1 MTLRM
6 RLRPIGAIK
15 DGHSVVFFNFRGD
28 RAIEI
33 SRAFTEKDFTAF
45 ERRAFPNIVYAGMM
59 EYDGDLHIP
68 PGYLVEPPAIDATVS
83 EYLARN
89 GVSQYAIS
97 ETQKYGHVT
106 YFWNGNNS
114 AKFDSANEEWV
125 EIPSDKIAFDQAPAM
140 KAPEIAETLEQALR
154 SGRYKFLRVN
164 FANGDMVGH
173 TGSLPAAIQA
183 VQAVDAAVGRLVSVV
198 DELGG
203 TLILTADHGNCEQ
216 MIAVEKQSGKPIMG
230 PGGAYKPLTSHT
242 LNPVPFVVHGAG
254 SGCFELNKAV
264 AEPGL
269 GNIAATL
276 LMLLGYEKPEDYCD
290 SLLTLT

>member
-1 MTLRM
+1 
-6 RLRPIGAIK
+6 
-15 DGHSVVFFNFRGD
+15 VFFNFRGD

-33 SRAFTEKDFTAF
+33 SRALTEKDFTAF
-45 ERRAFPNIVYAGMM
+45 ERRAFPDIVYAGMM

-68 PGYLVEPPAIDATVS
+68 PCYLVEPPAIDATVS
-83 EYLARN
+83 EYLAHN
-89 GVSQYAIS
+89 SVAQYAIS

-114 AKFDSANEEWV
+114 SKFEPSLEEWV
-125 EIPSDKIAFDQAPAM
+125 EIPSDKIPFDQTPRM
-140 KAPEIAETLEQALR
+140 KADEIAETLEAALR

-183 VQAVDAAVGRLVSVV
+183 VQAVDEAVGRLASAI

-203 TLILTADHGNCEQ
+203 TLVLTADHGNCEQ

-230 PGGAYKPLTSHT
+230 PGGIYKPLTSHT
-242 LNPVPFVVHGAG
+242 LNPVPFVVHGANT
-254 SGCFELNKAV
+254 GCFELNRGV
-264 AEPGL
+264 EEPGL
-269 GNIAATL
+269 GNVAATL
-276 LMLLGYEKPEDYCD
+276 LMLLGYEKPGDYLD
-290 SLLTLT
+290 SLLALK